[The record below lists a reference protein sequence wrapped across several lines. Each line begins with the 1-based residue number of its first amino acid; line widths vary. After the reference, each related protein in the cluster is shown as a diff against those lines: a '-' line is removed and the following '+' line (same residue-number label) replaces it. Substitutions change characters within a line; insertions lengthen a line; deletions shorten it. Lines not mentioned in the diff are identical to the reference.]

1 MDLSVNGLK
10 FFLLYIYI
18 YIWITKGL
26 GLSSP
31 EELFD
36 FEIFQDDPRPF
47 YKFARQLFPN
57 EKIRP
62 SISHKF
68 VSSLEEK
75 NMLLRIYTQNID
87 GLEESAGVSTNRVV
101 YAHVSMYH
109 KPMVLFS
116 SWHYFF
122 LYGIHIFC

>member
-1 MDLSVNGLK
+1 MLK
-10 FFLLYIYI
+10 NTIKKIQL
-18 YIWITKGL
+18 KGL

-47 YKFARQLFPN
+47 YKFARQLFPQ
-57 EKIRP
+57 EDIQP
-62 SISHKF
+62 SVSHKF
-68 VSSLEEK
+68 VASLEKK

-101 YAHVSMYH
+101 YAHVSMLYQ
-109 KPMVLFS
+109 KPMVFFS
-116 SWHYFF
+116 
-122 LYGIHIFC
+122 